1 MKIDLNSKLIPN
13 VQIYVVNGNWSGVIV
28 EDCMTDELLFHIFGQ
43 GPTKSTTRR
52 IDRDQTFNDMFP
64 DYDLSFSKPSLKISS
79 LPFTFGTYAS
89 DGKSIYQ
96 IVYKEG
102 HHLVTLAPL
111 EEVEVFVKDLL
122 TDEVSAKK
130 VSELSIHKLTDQF
143 YKDLADLSESE
154 DDGIRS
160 YLKAAHEYSD
170 FFRNLIEASKVI
182 TSLDSTEKFK
192 TFLEEFFDGKKFNTR
207 GKYFVN
213 GDDIQYYTFLEDDK
227 VVVLKTRHSTCFD
240 EHSVVLLSRTEYA
253 IEDFKESIGELVRTY
268 EISMADAIELFNES
282 WTSLRTRYYR
292 PYLEEY
298 DLLKISE

>member
-1 MKIDLNSKLIPN
+1 MKIDLNSKLIRN
-13 VQIYVVNGNWSGVIV
+13 VEVYVRNGHWSGVFL
-28 EDCMTDELLFHIFGQ
+28 EDCMTGELLFHIFGED
-43 GPTKSTTRR
+43 PIKPTTRKV
-52 IDRDQTFNDMFP
+52 DPNLTFDEMFR
-64 DYDLSFSKPSLKISS
+64 DYDLTFRKPSLKVSN
-79 LPFTFGTYAS
+79 LPFTFGAYAS
-89 DGKSIYQ
+89 DSKSIYQ
-96 IVYKEG
+96 IVYEEG
-102 HHLVTLAPL
+102 HHLVTLTRL
-111 EEVEVFVKDLL
+111 EDVEVFVKDLL
-122 TDEVSAKK
+122 TDEVSTKK
-130 VSELSIHKLTDQF
+130 VSDLSIHRLTDQF

-160 YLKAAHEYSD
+160 YLRAAHEYSD
-170 FFRNLIEASKVI
+170 FFRNLIESSKVI
-182 TSLDSTEKFK
+182 SSLDSTEKFK

-207 GKYFVN
+207 GKYFIN